1 VDYPQRVCGAKM
13 FIKGNNPFV
22 MELIK
27 MDWKPILY
35 QYSMR
40 ITGNR
45 WDAEDLTQDAWLK
58 LVEAIR
64 NNPERLITR
73 AFLYRVA
80 KNAWIDVQ
88 RKQKIRTV
96 PFDRKYEEAAPDPL
110 LSSRELLE
118 QLAERLPP
126 KMAVILLLMD
136 VFDFTAKETA
146 EFVHMKE
153 TTIQV
158 TLGRARL
165 RLKQLSQDPSSD
177 KSPIVPSRDTTFP
190 IDFDAL
196 VDAFRRRDPDAIYRA
211 YIGLT
216 NVEVHLT
223 QLQTVGAVL
232 HFTFRDPDGNL
243 FRIVSIK

>member
-1 VDYPQRVCGAKM
+1 
-13 FIKGNNPFV
+13 
-22 MELIK
+22 

-45 WDAEDLTQDAWLK
+45 WDADDLTQDAWFK
-58 LVEAIR
+58 VVEAVR
-64 NNPERLITR
+64 NNPERPITR

-80 KNAWIDVQ
+80 RNAWIDVQ

-96 PFDRKYEEAAPDPL
+96 PFDRSYEAAAPDPL

-118 QLAERLPP
+118 QLAERLSP

-146 EFVHMKE
+146 EFVRMKE
-153 TTIQV
+153 ATVQV

-165 RLKQLSQDPSSD
+165 RLKQFSQDSSSD
-177 KSPIVPSRDTTFP
+177 RPSIVPNEDRAFP
-190 IDFDAL
+190 IDFDGL
-196 VDAFRRRDPDAIYRA
+196 VEAFRRRDPDAIYRA

-216 NVEVHLT
+216 KEEIHLT
-223 QLQTVGAVL
+223 QLQTVGALL
-232 HFTFRDPDGNL
+232 HFTFRDPDGNI
-243 FRIVSIK
+243 FRVVSN